1 MGEVRWENSQVYDIT
16 IVGGGP
22 SGLFGAFYAGMR
34 QMSTKIIDAQP
45 QLGGQLIALY
55 PEKFIYDMPGFP
67 KVRASELVQRMVE
80 QAMQFN
86 PTVCLNERVV
96 GLERLEEKLFR
107 LKTDKGEHYTK
118 TVLICAGIG
127 AFTPRRLGKPEIERF
142 EGRGVFYTVTE
153 IDAFA
158 GKRVLIVGGGD
169 SAVDWALTLEPIA
182 KKVTLIHRRDQFR
195 AHEHSVEQLMRSSVE
210 VHLFHELETLN
221 GNEFP
226 YEAVIFHNKTG
237 EKKVIPV
244 DAVILALGFV
254 TDIGPI
260 KNWGL
265 EMEGNHIKVDQRMMT
280 SILGVFAAGDIATYP
295 GKVKLIATG
304 VAEAATAINQAKV
317 FIDPTARLQP
327 AFSSTVGVPSHQG

>member
-1 MGEVRWENSQVYDIT
+1 MNEVFQEKLQVYDIT
-16 IVGGGP
+16 IIGGGP

-67 KVRASELVQRMVE
+67 KIRASELVQQMVE

-86 PTVCLNERVV
+86 PTVCLNERVI
-96 GLERLEEKLFR
+96 GLERLDEKLFK
-107 LKTDKGEHYTK
+107 LTTDKNEHYTK

-127 AFTPRRLGKPEIERF
+127 AFTPRRLGKPEVERF
-142 EGRGVFYTVTE
+142 EGKGVFYTVTD
-153 IDAFA
+153 INAFE

-182 KKVTLIHRRDQFR
+182 QKVTLIHRRDQFR
-195 AHEHSVEQLMRSSVE
+195 AHEHSVEQLMHSSVE

-226 YEAVIFHNKTG
+226 HEAVIYHNKTG
-237 EKKVIPV
+237 EKKVIAV
-244 DAVILALGFV
+244 DAVILALGFA
-254 TDIGPI
+254 TDIGQM

-265 EMEGNHIKVDQRMMT
+265 EMDGNHIKVDQRMMT
-280 SILGVFAAGDIATYP
+280 NIPGVFAAGDIATYI

-304 VAEAATAINQAKV
+304 VAEAATAVNQAKV

-327 AFSSTVGVPSHQG
+327 AFSSTVGIPSQV